1 MKKNV
6 KNFIIF
12 MMAMC
17 MTVTGSVT
25 VHAAGPEEAT
35 GTGTLEGTI
44 PTDIFQIVLPTDVD
58 DVFDFILDP
67 QELINMTN
75 GAAYGG
81 KKFEED
87 ATLFFKRTDDGAGND
102 YSSTSDAITI
112 INKSSVP
119 VDVTVTAGFSPDS
132 LGGIT
137 MTDDESF
144 TDDTS
149 ASMYLAMIDGK
160 NMVPIQ
166 GEDDTSI
173 QVTIPAA
180 EDAYEYRYD
189 SEKDQYTY
197 GLKQDL
203 SSIEFPEYSFWLT
216 GVANK
221 NGNWQDVG
229 NAKPE
234 IVVTWVVNPAKGEE
248 EPKERREEEETPAQ
262 NSEEKEM
269 SEAVPDDTI
278 EPEEALSGDEDP
290 AAVPETKEEI
300 PKVSPSEDLNDEEE
314 TPLTE
319 PKPGQESTDS
329 ELSPKEEVSSGENTT
344 ENKSSSDGEE
354 RPETEETDPAPLE
367 NNSGGVD
374 EN

>member
-87 ATLFFKRTDDGAGND
+87 ATLFFKRTDDEAGND

-144 TDDTS
+144 TGDTS
-149 ASMYLAMIDGK
+149 ASMYLAMIDGE
-160 NMVPIQ
+160 NTVRIQ

-197 GLKQDL
+197 GLKEDL
-203 SSIEFPEYSFWLT
+203 SGIEFPEYSFWLT
-216 GVANK
+216 GAVNK

-229 NAKPE
+229 NVKPE
-234 IVVTWVVNPAKGEE
+234 IVVTWVVTPAEWEE
-248 EPKERREEEETPAQ
+248 EPKERREEEEAPSQ
-262 NSEEKEM
+262 NSEEEIPETV
-269 SEAVPDDTI
+269 SDDTI
-278 EPEEALSGDEDP
+278 ELEETLSDDEGF
-290 AAVPETKEEI
+290 ASVPETKEEI
-300 PKVSPSEDLNDEEE
+300 PEAVSSEALDEEE

-319 PKPGQESTDS
+319 SKPRQEGTDFDF
-329 ELSPKEEVSSGENTT
+329 SPKEKVPSEEDTT
-344 ENKSSSDGEE
+344 EKEDSSDGEE
-354 RPETEETDPAPLE
+354 EKPETEGTNPPLLE
-367 NNSGGVD
+367 DNGGLVD
-374 EN
+374 EY